1 MRLDE
6 TPGAEA
12 RKEQRLSGIGV
23 SPGIAIGPA
32 YIGDRGELPVSESRI
47 AESAIETER
56 ARFAEAVAT
65 SAKQLRKLKSRA
77 TALPGSA
84 ADEIGYV
91 LDAHLAMLANS
102 RLIRGVHQRIA
113 RQRINAERAIQLEIE
128 EIGKIFAAMPDPYL
142 AARIDDIRV
151 VGARLIR
158 NLLKKP
164 YVAYSGLSGGAI
176 ILAEE
181 VTPGDTALMDPR
193 RIGGFATEFGGP
205 EGHTAIMARALGL
218 PAVLGVPG
226 LLVRARADAKMVID
240 GSAGTVIIDPS
251 PATVEDY
258 QERHEEYVRERR
270 QFGRMRRVPAIT
282 RDSVEIRLE
291 ANLELPV
298 ELEQALAN
306 GAMGLGLVRT
316 EFLYMN
322 REDLP
327 SEDEQ
332 YAFFSELV
340 AGMAGRPVTLRTLD
354 VGGDKLPEAL
364 AHYAAADSANPALGL
379 RAIRLS
385 LKERRL
391 LDAQLAAML
400 RAAAEG
406 PVRILLPMIS
416 TIGELRHAREAMEQ
430 VARRLHR
437 RGVKLPKALP
447 PLGAM
452 IEVPAAALAADALAA
467 EADFFAVGTNDL
479 IQYTLA
485 IDRSDEQVAH
495 LYNPLHPA
503 VLRLIQFA
511 VEAASR
517 RRIPI
522 SVCGELAGDPRYAAL
537 LLGLGLRE
545 LSMTPQSIPRVKQRI
560 RSLDMVAATRRARAI
575 MDQADSGRIAALLD
589 DFNAM
594 AEPAHFPPLAFSP
607 PPPAARGGGGRGRGV
622 PAAESAPDAIE

>member
-6 TPGAEA
+6 TPGTTA
-12 RKEQRLSGIGV
+12 RQEHKLSGIGV

-32 YIGDRGELPVSESRI
+32 YIGERGELPVSESRI
-47 AESAIETER
+47 AASDVEAER
-56 ARFAEAVAT
+56 ARFAEAVAA
-65 SAKQLRKLKSRA
+65 SARQLRKLKSRA

-102 RLIRGVHQRIA
+102 RLVRGVHQRIA
-113 RQRINAERAIQLEIE
+113 RQRINAERAIELEIE
-128 EIGKIFAAMPDPYL
+128 EIGKTFAAMSDPYL

-164 YVAYSGLSGGAI
+164 YIAYSGLSGGAI

-181 VTPGDTALMDPR
+181 VTPADTALMDPR

-218 PAVLGVPG
+218 PAVLAVPG
-226 LLVRARADAKMVID
+226 LLEWARADARLVID
-240 GSAGTVIIDPS
+240 GSTGTVIVDPS
-251 PATVEDY
+251 PETVEDY
-258 QERHEEYVRERR
+258 QERHEAFVRERR
-270 QFGRMRRVPAIT
+270 QFGRMRRVPAVT
-282 RDSVEIRLE
+282 RDGIEIRLE

-327 SEDEQ
+327 DEDEQ
-332 YAFFSELV
+332 FEFFAGLV
-340 AGMAGRPVTLRTLD
+340 TGMAGRPVTLRTLD

-364 AHYAAADSANPALGL
+364 AQYTAADTANPALGL

-391 LDAQLAAML
+391 LDTQLAAML
-400 RAAAEG
+400 RAASLG

-416 TIGELRHAREAMEQ
+416 TIGELRQVREAMEQ
-430 VARRLHR
+430 GARRLRR
-437 RGVKLPKALP
+437 RGLRLPEALP

-452 IEVPAAALAADALAA
+452 IEVPGAALAADALAG
-467 EADFFAVGTNDL
+467 EADFFAIGTNDL

-485 IDRSDEQVAH
+485 IDRTDEQVAH
-495 LYNPLHPA
+495 LYDPLHPA

-511 VEAASR
+511 VEAAAR

-522 SVCGELAGDPRYAAL
+522 SVCGEIAGDPRYAAL

-545 LSMTPQSIPRVKQRI
+545 LSMAPQSIPRVKQRI

-575 MDQADSGRIAALLD
+575 MDQADAGRIAALLD

-594 AEPAHFPPLAFSP
+594 AEA
-607 PPPAARGGGGRGRGV
+607 V
-622 PAAESAPDAIE
+622 

>member
-1 MRLDE
+1 MRIDE
-6 TPGAEA
+6 TPGRIDETPGRIDETPGRIDETPGRIDEA
-12 RKEQRLSGIGV
+12 PATAAASEQILSGIGV

-32 YIGDRGELPVSESRI
+32 YIGDRGELPVKESRI
-47 AESAIETER
+47 AESEIDAER
-56 ARFAEAVAT
+56 ARFAEAVAA
-65 SAKQLRKLKSRA
+65 SVKQLRKLKSRS

-102 RLIRGVHQRIA
+102 RLIRGVHQRIG
-113 RQRINAERAIQLEIE
+113 RQRINAERAIQIEIE
-128 EIGKIFAAMPDPYL
+128 EIGKTFAAMPDPYL

-164 YVAYSGLSGGAI
+164 YIAYSGLSGGAI

-205 EGHTAIMARALGL
+205 ESHTAIMARALGL
-218 PAVLGVPG
+218 PAVFGVPG
-226 LLVRARADAKMVID
+226 LVELVRAEAKVVID
-240 GSAGTVIIDPS
+240 GSAGTVIVDPS
-251 PATVEDY
+251 PATIEDY
-258 QERHEEYVRERR
+258 QERHEKFLRERR
-270 QFGRMRRVPAIT
+270 QFGRLRRLASVT
-282 RDSVEIRLE
+282 RDGIEIRLE
-291 ANLELPV
+291 ANLELPL

-332 YAFFSELV
+332 YEFFAALV
-340 AGMAGRPVTLRTLD
+340 NGMEGRPVTLRTLD

-364 AHYAAADSANPALGL
+364 AQYAAADSANPALGL

-391 LDAQLAAML
+391 LDTQLAAML
-400 RAAAEG
+400 RAASLG

-416 TIGELRHAREAMEQ
+416 TIGELRQAREAMEQ
-430 VARRLHR
+430 VARRLRR
-437 RGVKLPKALP
+437 RGVRLAQSLP

-452 IEVPAAALAADALAA
+452 IEVPGAALAADALAG
-467 EADFFAVGTNDL
+467 EADFFAIGTNDL
-479 IQYTLA
+479 TQYTLA
-485 IDRSDEQVAH
+485 IDRTDEQVAH
-495 LYNPLHPA
+495 LYDPLHPA

-511 VEAASR
+511 VEAAAR
-517 RRIPI
+517 RHIPI
-522 SVCGELAGDPRYAAL
+522 GVCGEIAGDPRYAAL

-545 LSMTPQSIPRVKQRI
+545 LSMAPQSIPRVKHRI
-560 RSLDMVAATRRARAI
+560 RHLDMVAATRRARAI

-594 AEPAHFPPLAFSP
+594 AEP
-607 PPPAARGGGGRGRGV
+607 G
-622 PAAESAPDAIE
+622 

>member
-1 MRLDE
+1 MRIDG
-6 TPGAEA
+6 TPGSVAA
-12 RKEQRLSGIGV
+12 DEQRLTGIGV

-32 YIGDRGELPVSESRI
+32 YIGERGELPVSEKPI
-47 AESAIETER
+47 AEADIEAER
-56 ARFAEAVAT
+56 GRFAEAVAT
-65 SAKQLRKLKSRA
+65 SAKQLRKLRTRA

-84 ADEIGYV
+84 ADEIGFL

-102 RLIRGVHQRIA
+102 RLIRGVNQRIA

-128 EIGKIFAAMPDPYL
+128 DIGKTFAAMQDPYL

-158 NLLKKP
+158 NLLRRP
-164 YVAYSGLSGGAI
+164 YVAYSGLTGGAI

-205 EGHTAIMARALGL
+205 GSHTAIMARALGL
-218 PAVLGVPG
+218 PAVLAVPG
-226 LLVRARADAKMVID
+226 LLERTRADAPVVID
-240 GSAGTVIIDPS
+240 GTSGTVVIDPS
-251 PATVEDY
+251 PDTVRHYRERR
-258 QERHEEYVRERR
+258 QELSRERR
-270 QFGRMRRVPAIT
+270 QFTRLRRLPAVT
-282 RDSVEIRLE
+282 RDGIEISLQ

-306 GAMGLGLVRT
+306 GAAGLGLVRT

-332 YAFFSELV
+332 FEFFASLV
-340 AGMAGRPVTLRTLD
+340 RGMDGRPVTLRTLD

-364 AHYAAADSANPALGL
+364 AGYTASDNANPALGL

-391 LDAQLAAML
+391 LDTQLAAML
-400 RAAAEG
+400 RAAHMG
-406 PVRILLPMIS
+406 TVRILLPMIS
-416 TIGELRHAREAMEQ
+416 TLDELRRTREAMEQ
-430 VARRLHR
+430 VARRLRR
-437 RGVKLPKALP
+437 RGVKLPQALP

-452 IEVPAAALAADALAA
+452 IEVPGAALAADALAG

-485 IDRSDEQVAH
+485 IDRTDEQVAH

-503 VLRLIQFA
+503 VLRLVQFA
-511 VEAASR
+511 VEAAAR
-517 RRIPI
+517 RHIPI
-522 SVCGELAGDPRYAAL
+522 SICGEIAGDPRYAAL

-545 LSMTPQSIPRVKQRI
+545 LSMAPRAIPRVKRRI
-560 RSLDMVAATRRARAI
+560 RGLDMVAATRRAGAI
-575 MDQADSGRIAALLD
+575 MDQADSDRIAALLD

-594 AEPAHFPPLAFSP
+594 AEP
-607 PPPAARGGGGRGRGV
+607 G
-622 PAAESAPDAIE
+622 

>member
-1 MRLDE
+1 MRIDE
-6 TPGAEA
+6 TPGPATG
-12 RKEQRLSGIGV
+12 KERRLAGIGV
-23 SPGIAIGPA
+23 SPGIGIGPA
-32 YIGDRGELPVSESRI
+32 YIGERGELLVSETRI
-47 AESAIETER
+47 AEANIEAER
-56 ARFAEAVAT
+56 ARFAEAVAV
-65 SAKQLRKLKSRA
+65 SAKQLRKLKTRA

-84 ADEIGYV
+84 ADEIGYL

-102 RLIRGVHQRIA
+102 RLVRGVNQRIA

-128 EIGKIFAAMPDPYL
+128 EIGKSFAAISDPYL

-151 VGARLIR
+151 VGSRLIR

-164 YVAYSGLSGGAI
+164 YVAYSGLTGGAI
-176 ILAEE
+176 VLTEE

-205 EGHTAIMARALGL
+205 DSHTAIMARALGL
-218 PAVLGVPG
+218 PAVLAVPG
-226 LLVRARADAKMVID
+226 LLERARADVQVLID
-240 GSAGTVIIDPS
+240 GSEGTVIIDPS
-251 PATVEDY
+251 PETIADY
-258 QERHEEYVRERR
+258 RARREELTREKRLLSRLRR
-270 QFGRMRRVPAIT
+270 LPAVT
-282 RDSVEIRLE
+282 RDGIGILLE

-298 ELEQALAN
+298 ELEHALAN

-322 REDLP
+322 REELP

-332 YAFFSELV
+332 YEFFASLV
-340 AGMAGRPVTLRTLD
+340 RGMNGRPVTLRTLD

-364 AHYAAADSANPALGL
+364 AGYATSDSANPALGL

-391 LDAQLAAML
+391 LDTQLAAML
-400 RAAAEG
+400 RAANHG
-406 PVRILLPMIS
+406 PVRVLLPLIS
-416 TIGELRHAREAMEQ
+416 TLDELRRVREAMEQ
-430 VARRLHR
+430 TARRLRR
-437 RGVKLPKALP
+437 RGVAIPDTLP

-452 IEVPAAALAADALAA
+452 IEVPGAALAADALAG

-485 IDRSDEQVAH
+485 IDRTDEQVAH

-511 VEAASR
+511 VEAAAR
-517 RRIPI
+517 RHIPI
-522 SVCGELAGDPRYAAL
+522 GVCGEMAGDPRYSAL
-537 LLGLGLRE
+537 LLGLGLRQ
-545 LSMTPQSIPRVKQRI
+545 LSMSPRNIPRVKQRI

-589 DFNAM
+589 DFNAT
-594 AEPAHFPPLAFSP
+594 AEPA
-607 PPPAARGGGGRGRGV
+607 
-622 PAAESAPDAIE
+622 